1 MWLLKCPQRRDLIT
15 DTMHP
20 LCRQCDRNLYLS
32 TLWALWTRWAQKS
45 ICIPECGFFKPHSLD
60 GIWEIVHIFV
70 RETVAPR
77 WRACFRTWPTCL
89 HHASFS
95 IDHKPNCW
103 GNAQER
109 PCWDFYCTSNLLTF
123 SARFSRSLTNMLN
136 SLASHKT
143 FTGLT
148 SSVSRCVICVC
159 ACVCMGDCTCFEY
172 AKKKVDIFES

>member
-1 MWLLKCPQRRDLIT
+1 MWLLKCPRRRDLIT

-32 TLWALWTRWAQKS
+32 TLWALWMRWAQKS
-45 ICIPECGFFKPHSLD
+45 ICIAECGFFKPHSLD

-70 RETVAPR
+70 HDTVAPR
-77 WRACFRTWPTCL
+77 WRTCFRHDLLVFTMLHSPLITNPTVEEN
-89 HHASFS
+89 
-95 IDHKPNCW
+95 P
-103 GNAQER
+103 QER
-109 PCWDFYCTSNLLTF
+109 PCWDLYCTSNLLIF
-123 SARFSRSLTNMLN
+123 SARFSQSLTNMLN

-148 SSVSRCVICVC
+148 SSVSRCVIC